1 MFRSQK
7 PQPFIL
13 TRTYGQVYT
22 ASQECIFDLPAPKK
36 DISDVFYSNGSKPS
50 YYHIKDD
57 VTGKRK
63 FADAFSQ
70 VGFDKVEIRELK
82 KESVERKKLVTQLFE
97 ALILTIWK
105 ASMIWARS
113 LWRLCAKW
121 LSLVEA
127 SIQLSAP
134 FLGKAFPRGSV

>member
-22 ASQECIFDLPAPKK
+22 ASQECTFKLPAPKK
-36 DISDVFYSNGSKPS
+36 DISDVFYSNGPKPN

-70 VGFDKVEIRELK
+70 VGFDKVEIQELK
-82 KESVERKKLVTQLFE
+82 KECMERKKLVTQLFE
-97 ALILTIWK
+97 AFDNLEGIDG
-105 ASMIWARS
+105 
-113 LWRLCAKW
+113 
-121 LSLVEA
+121 
-127 SIQLSAP
+127 
-134 FLGKAFPRGSV
+134 LGKESLEAFRQMAFTCRSVNSAISSIPGGSIPEG